1 MRVTETLIS
10 TLREVPAEAD
20 IVSHQ
25 LLLRSGMLRKVA
37 AGIYTILPLGHR
49 VLLKI
54 EAIIREE
61 MNRAG
66 GIELLM
72 PIIQPAELWQ
82 QSGRWDV
89 YGPELFRL
97 KDRHE
102 RSFCLGP
109 THEEL
114 FTELVR
120 QEIRSYRQLPL
131 MLYQIQNKY
140 RDERR
145 PRFGLLRGR
154 EFIMK
159 DLYSFDIDENGLD
172 ASYRK
177 MYAAYNRIFTRCG
190 LDFRVVEAD
199 PGAIG
204 GSDTH
209 EFMVMAD
216 TGEAEIVF
224 CSACDYAADVEKAP
238 CLVESQTGPRPR
250 PEGTRRR
257 ILSSA
262 SRTRPGLKECG
273 VQDRAES
280 PDAVEAV
287 LCPVDEA
294 RLQPLQRVRT
304 PGTRTV
310 REVAEYLGI
319 PAEQV
324 LKILMYVTDDVPVAV
339 LVRGDRSLNEIKL
352 KNYLQT
358 NVLEIADEEDV
369 AGRFGL
375 PQGFAGPVGLGGRV
389 RLLADNEIKN
399 LSNMVAGANEPDFHY
414 RNVNYG
420 RDYQV
425 EDFADFRLA
434 QEGDICPKCGQ
445 PLQLKRGIEIGQLFK
460 LGTKYSKA
468 MGANVLDENGREI
481 PVVMGCYGIGVT
493 RTLAAAVEQWHDQ
506 DGIIWPP
513 SIAPYEAVI
522 IPVGQH
528 DSLQADLADDFC
540 RELTD
545 SGIDSIYDDRS
556 ERTGVKFKDADL
568 IGYPVRIVINK
579 DTVTEGLVEI
589 KWRASGAVERIPK
602 DTAAA
607 YLRHKLAR
615 D

>member
-1 MRVTETLIS
+1 MRATETLIS
-10 TLREVPAEAD
+10 TLREVPADAD

-172 ASYRK
+172 LSYRK

-238 CLVESQTGPRPR
+238 CPVESQTAP
-250 PEGTRRR
+250 
-257 ILSSA
+257 A
-262 SRTRPGLKECG
+262 
-273 VQDRAES
+273 A
-280 PDAVEAV
+280 
-287 LCPVDEA
+287 
-294 RLQPLQRVRT
+294 LQPLQRVRT
-304 PGTRTV
+304 PGTHTV
-310 REVAEYLGI
+310 SEVAEYLGI

-324 LKILMYVTDDVPVAV
+324 LKILMYVTDDEPVAV

-352 KNYLQT
+352 KNYLHT
-358 NVLEIADEEDV
+358 NVLEIADEEDI

-389 RLLADNEIKN
+389 RLLADNETKN
-399 LSNMVAGANEPDFHY
+399 LSNAVAGANEPDFHY

-468 MGANVLDENGREI
+468 MGANVLDESGREI
-481 PVVMGCYGIGVT
+481 AVVMGCYGIGVT

-506 DGIIWPP
+506 DGIIWPS

-528 DSLQADLADDFC
+528 DSLQADLAEDLC
-540 RELTD
+540 RQLTD
-545 SGIDSIYDDRS
+545 SGIDSIYDDRP
-556 ERTGVKFKDADL
+556 ERPGVKFKDADL
-568 IGYPVRIVINK
+568 IGYPVRIVINR
-579 DTVTEGLVEI
+579 DSATDGLVEI

-607 YLRHKLAR
+607 YLRHKLTT
-615 D
+615 DDYPL

>member
-1 MRVTETLIS
+1 MKGNKIMRATETLVS
-10 TLREVPAEAD
+10 TLREVPADAD
-20 IVSHQ
+20 IISHQ
-25 LLLRSGMLRKVA
+25 LLLRAGMLRKVA

-109 THEEL
+109 THEEII
-114 FTELVR
+114 TELVH

-159 DLYSFDIDENGLD
+159 DLYSFDIDEDGLE
-172 ASYRK
+172 ANYRK
-177 MYAAYNRIFTRCG
+177 MYTAYSRIFTRYG

-204 GSDTH
+204 GNDSH
-209 EFMVMAD
+209 EFMVMSD
-216 TGEAEIVF
+216 NGEAEIVF

-238 CLVESQTGPRPR
+238 CSAESQPALR
-250 PEGTRRR
+250 PENTQ
-257 ILSSA
+257 L
-262 SRTRPGLKECG
+262 P
-273 VQDRAES
+273 
-280 PDAVEAV
+280 
-287 LCPVDEA
+287 
-294 RLQPLQRVRT
+294 PLEQVRT

-310 REVAEYLGI
+310 KAVAEYLGVQ
-319 PAEQV
+319 AEQV
-324 LKILMYVTDDVPVAV
+324 LKILLFVTDDGPVAV

-358 NVLEIADEEDV
+358 KMLEIADEKDV
-369 AGRFGL
+369 AERFGL
-375 PQGFAGPVGLGGRV
+375 PTGFAGPVGLGGRV

-399 LSNMVAGANEPDFHY
+399 MINAVAGANEPDFHY

-425 EDFADFRLA
+425 EAFADFRLA
-434 QEGDICPKCGQ
+434 QEGDSCPGCGQ
-445 PLQLKRGIEIGQLFK
+445 PLQLKRGIEVGQLFK

-468 MGANVLDENGREI
+468 LGANVLDESGREI

-513 SIAPYEAVI
+513 AIAPYQAVV
-522 IPVGQH
+522 IPVGQR
-528 DSLQADLADDFC
+528 DSAQADLAEEVC
-540 RELTD
+540 RQLTD
-545 SGIDSIYDDRS
+545 SGIDCLYDDRS

-568 IGYPVRIVINK
+568 IGYPARIVINK
-579 DTVTEGLVEI
+579 ETVTEGLVEI
-589 KWRASGAVERIPK
+589 KWRASGDVERIPR
-602 DTAAA
+602 DTAAT
-607 YLRHKLAR
+607 YLRQKFSL

>member
-1 MRVTETLIS
+1 
-10 TLREVPAEAD
+10 
-20 IVSHQ
+20 
-25 LLLRSGMLRKVA
+25 
-37 AGIYTILPLGHR
+37 
-49 VLLKI
+49 
-54 EAIIREE
+54 
-61 MNRAG
+61 
-66 GIELLM
+66 
-72 PIIQPAELWQ
+72 
-82 QSGRWDV
+82 
-89 YGPELFRL
+89 
-97 KDRHE
+97 
-102 RSFCLGP
+102 
-109 THEEL
+109 
-114 FTELVR
+114 
-120 QEIRSYRQLPL
+120 
-131 MLYQIQNKY
+131 
-140 RDERR
+140 
-145 PRFGLLRGR
+145 
-154 EFIMK
+154 MK

-172 ASYRK
+172 LSYRK

-224 CSACDYAADVEKAP
+224 CSACDYAVDVEKAP
-238 CLVESQTGPRPR
+238 CPVESQTAP
-250 PEGTRRR
+250 
-257 ILSSA
+257 A
-262 SRTRPGLKECG
+262 
-273 VQDRAES
+273 A
-280 PDAVEAV
+280 
-287 LCPVDEA
+287 
-294 RLQPLQRVRT
+294 LQPLQRVRT

-310 REVAEYLGI
+310 RGVAEYLGI

-324 LKILMYVTDDVPVAV
+324 LKILMYVTDDEPVAV

-358 NVLEIADEEDV
+358 NVLEIADEEDI

-375 PQGFAGPVGLGGRV
+375 PQGFAGPVGLDVRV

-399 LSNMVAGANEPDFHY
+399 LSNAVAGANEPDFHY

-434 QEGDICPKCGQ
+434 QEGDICPGCGQ

-468 MGANVLDENGREI
+468 MGANVSDESGREI

-513 SIAPYEAVI
+513 SIAPYEAVV

-528 DSLQADLADDFC
+528 DSLQADLAEDFC
-540 RELTD
+540 RQLTD
-545 SGIDSIYDDRS
+545 SGIDSIYDDRP
-556 ERTGVKFKDADL
+556 ERPGVKFKDADL
-568 IGYPVRIVINK
+568 IGYPVRIVINR
-579 DTVTEGLVEI
+579 DSATDGLVEI
-589 KWRASGAVERIPK
+589 KWRASGVVERIPK

-607 YLRHKLAR
+607 YLRHKLTT
-615 D
+615 DDYPL

>member
-1 MRVTETLIS
+1 MRATETLIS
-10 TLREVPAEAD
+10 TLREVPADAD

-109 THEEL
+109 THEEII
-114 FTELVR
+114 TELVR

-159 DLYSFDIDENGLD
+159 DLYSFDIDEDGLD
-172 ASYRK
+172 VNYRK

-204 GSDTH
+204 GNDTH
-209 EFMVMAD
+209 EFMVMSD

-238 CLVESQTGPRPR
+238 CPAESQAGPR
-250 PEGTRRR
+250 PEGT
-257 ILSSA
+257 
-262 SRTRPGLKECG
+262 
-273 VQDRAES
+273 Q
-280 PDAVEAV
+280 
-287 LCPVDEA
+287 
-294 RLQPLQRVRT
+294 LQPLQQVKT

-310 REVAEYLGI
+310 REVAEYLGV

-324 LKILMYVTDDVPVAV
+324 LKILMFVTDDEPVAV

-352 KNYLQT
+352 KNYLQAKM
-358 NVLEIADEEDV
+358 LEIADEKDV
-369 AGRFGL
+369 AERFGL
-375 PQGFAGPVGLGGRV
+375 PTGFAGPVGLGGGV

-399 LSNMVAGANEPDFHY
+399 LFNAVAGANELDFHY

-425 EDFADFRLA
+425 EGFADFRLA
-434 QEGDICPKCGQ
+434 QEGDSCPGCGQ
-445 PLQLKRGIEIGQLFK
+445 PLQLKRGIEVGQLFK

-468 MGANVLDENGREI
+468 LGANVLDESGREI

-513 SIAPYEAVI
+513 SIAPYQAVV
-522 IPVGQH
+522 IPVGQR
-528 DSLQADLADDFC
+528 DSSQADLAEEVC
-540 RELTD
+540 RQLTD
-545 SGIDSIYDDRS
+545 SGIDCIYDDRS

-579 DTVTEGLVEI
+579 DTVMDGLVEI
-589 KWRASGAVERIPK
+589 KWRVSGAVERIPR

-607 YLRHKLAR
+607 YLRQKFSL

>member
-1 MRVTETLIS
+1 MKGNKIMRATETLIS
-10 TLREVPAEAD
+10 TLREVPADAD

-172 ASYRK
+172 LSYRK

-190 LDFRVVEAD
+190 LDFRVVDAD

-204 GSDTH
+204 GNDTH

-238 CLVESQTGPRPR
+238 CPVESQTAP
-250 PEGTRRR
+250 
-257 ILSSA
+257 A
-262 SRTRPGLKECG
+262 
-273 VQDRAES
+273 A
-280 PDAVEAV
+280 
-287 LCPVDEA
+287 
-294 RLQPLQRVRT
+294 LQPLQRVRT
-304 PGTRTV
+304 PGTHTV
-310 REVAEYLGI
+310 SEVAEYLGI

-324 LKILMYVTDDVPVAV
+324 LKILMYVTDDEPVAV

-352 KNYLQT
+352 KNYLHT
-358 NVLEIADEEDV
+358 NVLEIADEEDI

-389 RLLADNEIKN
+389 RLLADNETKN
-399 LSNMVAGANEPDFHY
+399 LSNAVAGANEPDFHY

-468 MGANVLDENGREI
+468 MGANVLDESGREI
-481 PVVMGCYGIGVT
+481 AVVMGCYGIGVT

-506 DGIIWPP
+506 DGIIWPS

-528 DSLQADLADDFC
+528 DSLQADLAEDLC
-540 RELTD
+540 RQLTD
-545 SGIDSIYDDRS
+545 SGIDSIYDDRP
-556 ERTGVKFKDADL
+556 ERPGVKFKDADL
-568 IGYPVRIVINK
+568 IGYPVRIVINR
-579 DTVTEGLVEI
+579 DSATDGLVEI

-607 YLRHKLAR
+607 YLRHKLTT
-615 D
+615 DDYPL

>member
-1 MRVTETLIS
+1 
-10 TLREVPAEAD
+10 VPADAD

-109 THEEL
+109 THEEII
-114 FTELVR
+114 TELVR

-159 DLYSFDIDENGLD
+159 DLYSFDIDEDGLD
-172 ASYRK
+172 VNYRK
-177 MYAAYNRIFTRCG
+177 MYTAYNRIFSRCG

-204 GSDTH
+204 GNDSH
-209 EFMVMAD
+209 EFMVMSD
-216 TGEAEIVF
+216 NGEAEIVF
-224 CSACDYAADVEKAP
+224 CPACDYAADVEKAP
-238 CLVESQTGPRPR
+238 CPVASQAVPR
-250 PEGTRRR
+250 PEVSQ
-257 ILSSA
+257 L
-262 SRTRPGLKECG
+262 
-273 VQDRAES
+273 
-280 PDAVEAV
+280 EA
-287 LCPVDEA
+287 
-294 RLQPLQRVRT
+294 LQKVKT
-304 PGTRTV
+304 PGTGTV
-310 REVAEYLGI
+310 REVAEYLGV

-324 LKILMYVTDDVPVAV
+324 MKILLYVTDEAPVAV

-358 NVLEIADEEDV
+358 KMLEIADEKDIAE
-369 AGRFGL
+369 RFGL
-375 PQGFAGPVGLGGRV
+375 PTGFAGPVGLGGRV

-399 LSNMVAGANEPDFHY
+399 LINAVAGANEPDFHY

-425 EDFADFRLA
+425 EACADFRLA
-434 QEGDICPKCGQ
+434 QEGDSCPECGQ
-445 PLQLKRGIEIGQLFK
+445 PLQLKRGIEVGQLFK

-468 MGANVLDENGREI
+468 LGANVLDESGREI

-513 SIAPYEAVI
+513 SIAPYQAIV
-522 IPVGQH
+522 IPVGQR
-528 DSLQADLADDFC
+528 DSSQADLAEEVC
-540 RELTD
+540 RQLTD
-545 SGIDSIYDDRS
+545 SGIDCLYDDRS

-579 DTVTEGLVEI
+579 DTVTDGLVEI
-589 KWRASGAVERIPK
+589 KLRASGAVERIPR

-607 YLRHKLAR
+607 YLRQKFSL
-615 D
+615 DC

>member
-1 MRVTETLIS
+1 MRATETLIS
-10 TLREVPAEAD
+10 TLREVPADAD

-172 ASYRK
+172 LSYRK

-190 LDFRVVEAD
+190 LDFRVVDAD

-204 GSDTH
+204 GNDTH

-238 CLVESQTGPRPR
+238 CPVESQTAP
-250 PEGTRRR
+250 
-257 ILSSA
+257 A
-262 SRTRPGLKECG
+262 
-273 VQDRAES
+273 A
-280 PDAVEAV
+280 
-287 LCPVDEA
+287 
-294 RLQPLQRVRT
+294 LQPLQRVRT
-304 PGTRTV
+304 PGTHTV
-310 REVAEYLGI
+310 SEVAEYLGI

-324 LKILMYVTDDVPVAV
+324 LKILMYVTDDEPVAV

-352 KNYLQT
+352 KNYLHT
-358 NVLEIADEEDV
+358 NVLEIADEEDI

-389 RLLADNEIKN
+389 RLLADNETKN
-399 LSNMVAGANEPDFHY
+399 LSNAVAGANEPDFHY

-468 MGANVLDENGREI
+468 MGANVLDESGREI
-481 PVVMGCYGIGVT
+481 AVVMGCYGIGVT

-506 DGIIWPP
+506 DGIIWPS

-528 DSLQADLADDFC
+528 DSLQADLAEDLC
-540 RELTD
+540 RQLTD
-545 SGIDSIYDDRS
+545 SGIDSIYDDRP
-556 ERTGVKFKDADL
+556 ERPGVKFKDADL
-568 IGYPVRIVINK
+568 IGYPVRIVINR
-579 DTVTEGLVEI
+579 DSATDGLVEI

-607 YLRHKLAR
+607 YLRHKLTT
-615 D
+615 DDYPL

>member
-1 MRVTETLIS
+1 MRATKTLIR

-20 IVSHQ
+20 TIGHQ
-25 LLLRSGMLRKVA
+25 LLLRAGMLRKVA

-54 EAIIREE
+54 ETIIREE

-109 THEEL
+109 THEEII
-114 FTELVR
+114 TDLVR

-159 DLYSFDIDENGLD
+159 DLYSFDVNESGLD
-172 ASYRK
+172 ISYEK
-177 MYAAYNRIFTRCG
+177 MYSAYSRIFSRCG
-190 LDFRVVEAD
+190 LDFRVVDAD

-204 GSDTH
+204 GKDTH

-224 CSACDYAADVEKAP
+224 CNACDYAADIEKAP
-238 CLVESQTGPRPR
+238 CPVESLVASR
-250 PEGTRRR
+250 PED
-257 ILSSA
+257 I
-262 SRTRPGLKECG
+262 RP
-273 VQDRAES
+273 
-280 PDAVEAV
+280 
-287 LCPVDEA
+287 
-294 RLQPLQRVRT
+294 QPLERVRT
-304 PGTRTV
+304 PDTRTV
-310 REVAEYLGI
+310 KEVAEYLGV
-319 PAEQV
+319 PAGQV
-324 LKILMYVTDDVPVAV
+324 LKILLYLADDEPVAV
-339 LVRGDRSLNEIKL
+339 LVRGDRSVNEIKL
-352 KNYLQT
+352 KNYLQAIR
-358 NVLEIADEEDV
+358 LEIADEDDI
-369 AGRFGL
+369 ARHFGL
-375 PQGFAGPVGLGGRV
+375 PPGFAGPIGLAGRV
-389 RLLADNEIKN
+389 RLLADYEIKN
-399 LSNMVAGANEPDFHY
+399 LINAVAGANESGYHY
-414 RNVNYG
+414 RNVSHG

-425 EDFADFRLA
+425 EAFADFRLA
-434 QEGDICPKCGQ
+434 QDGDACPKCGQ
-445 PLQLKRGIEIGQLFK
+445 PIQLKRGIEVGQLFK

-468 MGANVLDENGREI
+468 LGACFLDEGGEEV

-493 RTLAAAVEQWHDQ
+493 RTLAAAVEQWHDG
-506 DGIIWPP
+506 DGIIWPTY
-513 SIAPYEAVI
+513 IAPYEAVV

-528 DSLQADLADDFC
+528 DSLQADLAEDFC
-540 RELTD
+540 QQLIA
-545 SGIDSIYDDRS
+545 SGIDSIYDDRPD
-556 ERTGVKFKDADL
+556 RAGVKFKDADL
-568 IGYPVRIVINK
+568 IGYPVRIVINRES
-579 DTVTEGLVEI
+579 VTDGLVEI
-589 KWRASGAVERIPK
+589 KWRASGTVERMPR
-602 DTAAA
+602 DEAVA
-607 YLRHKLAR
+607 YLGRRLAGE
-615 D
+615 